1 LKISDDAALVSRP
14 DPGEQLKALLG
25 SRPLTLLGVG
35 PMSYACVE
43 ASIELASDYDV
54 PIMLIASR
62 RQIECAELGG
72 GYVEG
77 WTTEAFAKFVRE
89 RDRAGKILLC
99 RDHGGPWQG
108 TDETEPPIS
117 PEEAMARAKISYAAD
132 IAAGFS
138 VIHVDPSID
147 PFHSPVRTDLV
158 LERLFELYSF
168 CWETACRV
176 GAAITFEVGTEEQAP
191 MAGRLNDT
199 EVILDEIER
208 FSRAERMPRPLFV
221 VVQTGTKV
229 EETSNVGVFGSPFR
243 IQGELPAEIHVP
255 LAIGLLRE
263 RGFHLKQHNTDYLDD
278 EALQWLPRLGVS
290 AANVAPEF
298 GVVET
303 RAWLSLL
310 RKNGLDGL
318 ADDFLELAYASGK
331 WKKWMRPRGSAT
343 NTDRAIIAGHY
354 VFGTP
359 AFREIKA
366 KAERDLEAKGISA
379 QQVILAAVK
388 ASILRYLVNF
398 RLAQA

>member
-1 LKISDDAALVSRP
+1 ML
-14 DPGEQLKALLG
+14 E

-35 PMSYACVE
+35 PMSFACVQ
-43 ASIELASDYDV
+43 AAIELSNEHDV

-77 WTTEAFAKFVRE
+77 WTTEAFATFVRE
-89 RDRAGKILLC
+89 RDKGGKILLC

-108 TDETEPPIS
+108 NNETDPPIS
-117 PEEAMARAKISYAAD
+117 PDEAMARAKISYAAD

-147 PFHSPVRTDLV
+147 PFNSPVRTDLV

-168 CWETACRV
+168 CWETACKA
-176 GAAITFEVGTEEQAP
+176 GAPNVFEVGTEEQAP
-191 MAGRLNDT
+191 MAGRLHDT
-199 EVILDEIER
+199 ELILDEIER
-208 FSRAERMPRPLFV
+208 FSRTENMPLPMFV

-243 IQGELPAEIHVP
+243 IQHELPAEIHIP
-255 LAIGLLRE
+255 LAIGMLRE
-263 RGFHLKQHNTDYLDD
+263 RGFYLKQHNTDYLDD

-303 RAWLSLL
+303 QAWLSVL
-310 RKNGLDGL
+310 RENGLGAL
-318 ADDFLELAYASGK
+318 ADEFLELSYASGK
-331 WKKWMRPRGSAT
+331 WKKWMRPGTTAT
-343 NTDRAIIAGHY
+343 DVDRAIIAGHY
-354 VFGTP
+354 VFGAP
-359 AFREIKA
+359 EFRAIKA
-366 KAERDLEAKGISA
+366 KAERDLAARGISA
-379 QQVILAAVK
+379 SEAILAPVK

-398 RLAQA
+398 RLAQV